1 MKSLR
6 ISAIISLAALVTS
19 CAKVP
24 SEVIQPHDMARLMAD
39 VHIAESVID
48 MTPRMS
54 NSDSIKQAI
63 KQSVYER
70 HGVTTPQVDS
80 SLAWYGRN
88 IKYYMDVYD
97 ETIEIL
103 EQRLTES
110 GNRIAA
116 ANALSIAGDSVDVWP
131 SARHITFNDI
141 MPSKMIT
148 FSFDSDK
155 NWERGDNY
163 TWRAK
168 FFNSPDD
175 SQWVLA
181 AEYSDGSVEY
191 ISSKVG
197 GDGWKEI
204 KLQTDSTLTPV
215 RIFGYFNA
223 SNRRGTSLRMDS
235 LEMVRKRVN
244 PEDYH
249 RPYSVFRRKFYPE
262 NKKLQADTTATDTV
276 ATAQ

>member
-6 ISAIISLAALVTS
+6 ISAIISLAALVAA
-19 CAKVP
+19 CGKVP

-48 MTPRMS
+48 MTPRMT
-54 NSDSIKQAI
+54 NSDSLKQAM
-63 KQSVYER
+63 KQSVYMR
-70 HGVTTPQVDS
+70 HGVSAAEVDS

-110 GNRIAA
+110 GNKIAA

-131 SARHITFNDI
+131 NARYITFNDM
-141 MPSKMIT
+141 MPSKMIA

-155 NWERGDNY
+155 NWQRGDNY

-168 FFNSPDD
+168 FFNSPDE

-191 ISSKVG
+191 ISSKIG

-223 SNRRGTSLRMDS
+223 LNRRGTSLRLDS

-244 PEDYH
+244 SADYR

-262 NKKLQADTTATDTV
+262 DKKLPADSAATDTTAT
-276 ATAQ
+276 AQ

>member
-1 MKSLR
+1 
-6 ISAIISLAALVTS
+6 
-19 CAKVP
+19 
-24 SEVIQPHDMARLMAD
+24 
-39 VHIAESVID
+39 
-48 MTPRMS
+48 
-54 NSDSIKQAI
+54 
-63 KQSVYER
+63 
-70 HGVTTPQVDS
+70 
-80 SLAWYGRN
+80 
-88 IKYYMDVYD
+88 MDVYD

-215 RIFGYFNA
+215 RIFGYLKPPRHIA
-223 SNRRGTSLRMDS
+223 
-235 LEMVRKRVN
+235 
-244 PEDYH
+244 
-249 RPYSVFRRKFYPE
+249 E
-262 NKKLQADTTATDTV
+262 NGQSRNGAQARQSGGLPSPV
-276 ATAQ
+276 QRIPPQVLSGK